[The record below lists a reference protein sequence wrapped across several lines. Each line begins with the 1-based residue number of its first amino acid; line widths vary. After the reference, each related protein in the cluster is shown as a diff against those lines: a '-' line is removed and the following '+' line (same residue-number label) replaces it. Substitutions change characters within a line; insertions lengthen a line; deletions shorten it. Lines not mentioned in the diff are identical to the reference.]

1 MSDHLSKQFDRE
13 LEYISSRILQMG
25 TLVERQVLVAIEA
38 FSTGSAE
45 ASQQVID
52 GERQVDAD
60 EVGIDEDCTLLIAR
74 RQLAAGDL
82 RLILAI
88 LRIVTDLERIGDKA
102 CEIARMSRALRL
114 DGAHYLPRL
123 TDLDHCGRLAT
134 DMLRAA
140 LDSLAR
146 RDVEAARRV
155 IGTDAAVDTAF
166 NTILRQLLT
175 YMLED
180 PRTISEAL
188 DILWIAKA
196 IERIGDHATNI
207 AEDVIYIVSGI
218 DIRHTL
224 PKPTDEA

>member
-13 LEYISSRILQMG
+13 LENISSRILQMG
-25 TLVERQVLVAIEA
+25 TLVERQVLAAIEA

-45 ASQQVID
+45 ASQRVID
-52 GERQVDAD
+52 GEREVDAD

-102 CEIARMSRALRL
+102 CEIASMSRVLRL
-114 DGAHYLPRL
+114 AGAQHLPRL

-140 LDSLAR
+140 LDSLAH

-155 IGTDAAVDTAF
+155 IGSDAAVDTTF
-166 NTILRQLLT
+166 NAILRQLLT

-207 AEDVIYIVSGI
+207 AEDVIYVVSGI

-224 PKPTDEA
+224 PKPTDDA